1 MTPSEVKM
9 TMANED
15 KATAEQSLAALI
27 APIARIMIENGVV
40 LSDAI
45 EILKTALVQSA
56 MADNPDA
63 SASHVS
69 LRTGVHRKD
78 IKRIERRDPSPERA
92 IAAARVLTR
101 WQNDLNFSSNG
112 TPRPLARGGED
123 GFDALVRSAKID
135 AAPATVLSLLIAA
148 GNVNDENG
156 TLHFIHAAVVPL
168 ERAEK
173 LRAAVATLT
182 PHLATT
188 VGNISGDTP
197 QMDQAVRYSHLS
209 EGAVAEL
216 QELGAKLAKDMLQTM
231 NKKANEL
238 QQAEEGSNLF
248 VLGAFMHS
256 KEHE

>member
-1 MTPSEVKM
+1 
-9 TMANED
+9 MADDD

-40 LSDAI
+40 LNDAI
-45 EILKTALVQSA
+45 DMLKTALVQAAVS
-56 MADNPDA
+56 DDPGA

-78 IKRIERRDPSPERA
+78 IKRMERRDPSPERA

-101 WQNDLNFSSNG
+101 WQSDPTFSING
-112 TPRPLARGGED
+112 SPRPLARGGDD

-148 GNVNDENG
+148 GNVAEESG
-156 TLHFIHAAVVPL
+156 TLHFVHAAVVPL
-168 ERAEK
+168 DRAEK
-173 LRAAVATLT
+173 LRAAVATLA

-188 VGNISGDTP
+188 AENISGDTP

-209 EGAVAEL
+209 EKAVAEL
-216 QELGAKLAKDMLQTM
+216 QEMGAKLAKDMLQTM

>member
-1 MTPSEVKM
+1 MTPSEEM
-9 TMANED
+9 TTMASDD

-27 APIARIMIENGVV
+27 TPIARIMIENGVV

-45 EILKTALVQSA
+45 EILKTALVHVA
-56 MADNPDA
+56 MAEDPSA

-78 IKRIERRDPSPERA
+78 IKRMERRDPSPERT

-101 WQNDLNFSSNG
+101 WQNDPTFSDG
-112 TPRPLARGGED
+112 GVPRPLVRGGD
-123 GFDALVRSAKID
+123 GGFDALVRLEKID
-135 AAPATVLSLLIAA
+135 AAPATVLSLLIAG
-148 GNVNDENG
+148 GNVNEESG
-156 TLHFIHAAVVPL
+156 TLHFVHAAVVPRD
-168 ERAEK
+168 RAEK

-188 VGNISGDTP
+188 AGNISGDTP

-209 EGAVAEL
+209 EEAVAEL
-216 QELGAKLAKDMLQTM
+216 QELGAKLAKEMIETV
-231 NKKANEL
+231 NKRANEL
-238 QQAEEGSNLF
+238 QQSVEGSNLF